1 MTTPSLVQLGRNDD
15 AAAPVAGAFDPSAP
29 VAVRVHPDDDVAVA
43 VHPLAAGTAV
53 AVEGARVTLV
63 DDVPAGHKFALHA
76 LGVGAPVRK
85 YGFVI
90 GAATAGVA
98 AGAWVH
104 AHNLATRL
112 GGPLEY
118 GYHPGARPGAP
129 APGATVPAFD
139 GYRRRDGRVGTR
151 NEVWIINTVGCVNTA
166 AERIARA
173 AAERHARPGGTVDGV
188 YAFAHPYGCSQ
199 LGDDLVNTQR
209 VLAGLLRHPNAGGV
223 LVLGLGCENNQMQ
236 QLLALAADG
245 SPTGLDPARLRF
257 FNTQDVVDEVEA
269 GVELVGELAAAMAGD
284 RREPCPVTDL
294 VLGHK
299 CGGSD
304 GFSGITANP
313 LLGRLADRLTAL
325 GGRVVLSEVP
335 EMFGAEQVLMDRATT
350 EGVFGEEVAM
360 VNDFKTY
367 FLRHDQPVYENPSPG
382 NKAGGLTTLEE
393 KSLGAIQKG
402 GRAPVTDV
410 RRYGAPVRPESA
422 GGLTLVEA
430 PGNDG
435 VSCTAMTAAGATMLL
450 FTTGRGTPLGFPV
463 PTVKVSSNSDIARRK
478 PHWIDFDAGRL
489 LGGGASLDG
498 LADELLAF
506 VLDVA
511 SGRVLA
517 NNERHGYREIAIWK
531 VGVTL

>member
-1 MTTPSLVQLGRNDD
+1 MTAPLVQLGRSDD
-15 AAAPVAGAFDPSAP
+15 AAAPAAGTFDASAP
-29 VAVRVHPDDDVAVA
+29 MAVRVHPDDDVAVA
-43 VHPLAAGTAV
+43 VRPLAAGAEV
-53 AVEGARVTLV
+53 AVDGAHVTLAG
-63 DDVPAGHKFALHA
+63 DVPAGHKFALRA
-76 LGVGAPVRK
+76 LGAGADVRK

-90 GAATAGVA
+90 GATTAPVA
-98 AGAWVH
+98 EGAWVH
-104 AHNLATRL
+104 SHNLATRL
-112 GGPLEY
+112 GGPLDYAYRPGTE
-118 GYHPGARPGAP
+118 PGAA
-129 APGATVPAFD
+129 AAAVPTFD
-139 GYRRRDGRVGTR
+139 GYRRADGRVGTR
-151 NEVWIINTVGCVNTA
+151 NEVWIVNTVGCVNTA

-173 AAERHARPGGTVDGV
+173 AAARFAAEGSGVDGV

-199 LGDDLVNTQR
+199 LGDDLNATQR

-223 LVLGLGCENNQMQ
+223 LVLGLGCENNQMD
-236 QLLALAADG
+236 QLLALAGEG
-245 SPTGLDPARLRF
+245 SPTGLDRSRLRF
-257 FNTQDVVDEVEA
+257 FNTQDVVDEVEE
-269 GVELVGELAAAMAGD
+269 GVSLIGELAAAMAGD

-313 LLGRLADRLTAL
+313 LLGRLADRLTAM
-325 GGRVVLSEVP
+325 GGRVLLSEVP
-335 EMFGAEQVLMDRATT
+335 EMFGAEQVLMDRATSAR
-350 EGVFGEEVAM
+350 VFEEEVAM
-360 VNDFKTY
+360 VNDFKQY
-367 FLRHDQPVYENPSPG
+367 FLDHHQPVYENPSPG

-410 RRYGAPVRPESA
+410 RRYGAAVRAESA

-435 VSCTAMTAAGATMLL
+435 VSCTAMTAAGATVLL

-463 PTVKVSSNSDIARRK
+463 PTVKVSSNSDIARKK

-489 LGGGASLDG
+489 LSGGATLDA
-498 LADELLAF
+498 LADELLSA
-506 VLDVA
+506 VVEVA
-511 SGRVLA
+511 SGRRLA

-531 VGVTL
+531 AGVTL